1 MTLFTVLGLLDS
13 GSLTKPQRTSLLNQ
27 ALPIE
32 QIPLP
37 AGETVVLIEAL
48 LAWIETFL
56 ALLSRRVCIILI
68 RALGITAIFQD
79 VKAIDTTGTCCF

>member
-1 MTLFTVLGLLDS
+1 MK
-13 GSLTKPQRTSLLNQ
+13 KPQRTSLLNQ

-37 AGETVVLIEAL
+37 TGETVVLVQAL
-48 LAWIETFL
+48 LTWIETLL

-68 RALGITAIFQD
+68 RALGITDIFQD